1 MAQRSYTAV
10 AQRYAQ
16 AVVAGD
22 IPACQWVRLAC
33 QRQLQ
38 DLARFKGRSSPYR
51 FNPVLTDA
59 MGRSYRPADNLCAF
73 VELLPHIKGPLAGT
87 PITLEPWQVFILST
101 IFGWVKRDGRRRFR
115 RVYIEVPRGNAKSTL
130 SSAVGLYMLT
140 ADGEGGAEC
149 YSLATTRD
157 QARIVF
163 GDAQQ
168 MARKSSGFRTRYGVT
183 VGAHNIHVLNA
194 AAKFE
199 ALSAEGSTLDGLNI
213 HFGCID
219 ELHAHK
225 TRTVYDV
232 VETGTGK
239 RDNSL
244 LWVITTAGSD
254 RAGICYEAR
263 SFVTRVLGGQV
274 EDDSQFGIIYGLDDG
289 DDWGTEEALLKANP
303 NWGISVRPEVILPL
317 QAKALQLPSATN
329 NFRTKHCNDWVSVDT
344 AWMDIRAWERCADSR
359 LSPDDFEGQP
369 CWIGIDLASKV
380 DIASMALLFE
390 RDGQVVGFVRHF
402 LPEDTVF
409 AAANSQYQGWMQAGR
424 LLATPGNVTDF
435 GLIEAELLDAAAR
448 FEIKA
453 VAFDPFQAT
462 QFSTRMLAEGLPMI
476 EVRPTVLNFSEPM
489 KQLEALVLQGKWAF
503 DGDPVLT
510 WMVSNVVCHRDAKD
524 NIYPRK
530 ERPEN
535 KIDGVIAVLMALNR
549 LLLDNGD
556 SGFIE
561 QGFVAL

>member
-1 MAQRSYTAV
+1 MTLSPTGRNYAAV
-10 AQRYAQ
+10 ALRYAK
-16 AVVAGD
+16 AVCAGD
-22 IPACQWVRLAC
+22 VPACNWVRKAC
-33 QRQLQ
+33 QRQLD
-38 DLARFKGRSSPYR
+38 DLVRFKGRASPYR
-51 FNPVLTDA
+51 FNPLLIDVA
-59 MGRSYRPADNLCAF
+59 GRKYRPADNLCAF

-87 PITLEPWQVFILST
+87 SIALEPWQVFVLAT

-168 MARKSSGFRTRYGVT
+168 MARKSAGFRSRYGVT
-183 VGAHNIHVLNA
+183 VGAHNIHVLNTA
-194 AAKFE
+194 SKFE

-263 SFVTRVLGGQV
+263 TFVTKVLAGQI
-274 EDDSQFGIIYGLDDG
+274 EDDSQFGIIYGLDDE
-289 DDWGTEEALLKANP
+289 DDWGSEEALIKANP

-317 QAKALQLPSATN
+317 QAKALQLPAAQIANAIAISGTAN
-329 NFRTKHCNDWVSVDT
+329 NALRVTRTGDLSNWKGLAYPNT
-344 AWMDIRAWERCADSR
+344 AK
-359 LSPDDFEGQP
+359 EG
-369 CWIGIDLASKV
+369 AF
-380 DIASMALLFE
+380 AALLA
-390 RDGQVVGFVRHF
+390 RAGVAA
-402 LPEDTVF
+402 PE
-409 AAANSQYQGWMQAGR
+409 
-424 LLATPGNVTDF
+424 
-435 GLIEAELLDAAAR
+435 ELQQ
-448 FEIKA
+448 
-453 VAFDPFQAT
+453 P
-462 QFSTRMLAEGLPMI
+462 
-476 EVRPTVLNFSEPM
+476 
-489 KQLEALVLQGKWAF
+489 
-503 DGDPVLT
+503 
-510 WMVSNVVCHRDAKD
+510 
-524 NIYPRK
+524 
-530 ERPEN
+530 
-535 KIDGVIAVLMALNR
+535 
-549 LLLDNGD
+549 
-556 SGFIE
+556 
-561 QGFVAL
+561 